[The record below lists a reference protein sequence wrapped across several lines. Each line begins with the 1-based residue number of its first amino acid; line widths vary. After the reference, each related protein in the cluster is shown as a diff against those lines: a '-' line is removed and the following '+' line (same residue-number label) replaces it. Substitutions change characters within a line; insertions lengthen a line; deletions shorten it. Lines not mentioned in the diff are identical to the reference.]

1 MKNFA
6 KKYVFDGKEDIIL
19 LDYFEEIMPEVKD
32 FSRDYRNIKTRMI
45 SVAIGGFHVTSSS
58 PCW

>member
-45 SVAIGGFHVTSSS
+45 LVAIGGFHVTSSS